1 MMHQWVPNSAR
12 VLGVAAV
19 SLTVGLIGCGQSE
32 TVETS
37 EAPVE
42 ATATLPQV
50 VATTSVLC
58 DLTQQV
64 AADTIALTCLM
75 EPGQDPHTYQA
86 RPSDRQAIDDADLV
100 LYDGYNFAP
109 SVSGLVEASSNTA
122 PKVAVFEAAV
132 PDPLMGKGHDHDHAE
147 GEAHDHAE
155 GEAHDHDHDH
165 AEGEAHD
172 HDHAEGEAHDH
183 DHAEGEAHDHG
194 ETADLVP
201 DPHIWHSAS
210 NNAAMVEVIA
220 TNLAQVN
227 PDQADFYQDNA
238 AQLSAQF
245 TELDGWIQTQV
256 ETVPVNNRR
265 LVTTHDSFRY
275 FANAYDFE
283 VKGAL
288 SGLSTEEKPSA
299 AALTALV
306 DQVKGATVPA
316 IFAETTTN
324 PDLINTVAND
334 AGVQVAEQPL
344 FVEGPGGPGTAAE
357 TTQDMLVANTC
368 TIVNALGGTCDEGDA
383 PI

>member
-227 PDQADFYQDNA
+227 PDQAEFYQDNA

-357 TTQDMLVANTC
+357 TTQAMLVANTC